1 VRRPWP
7 LREGFFARK
16 DEEPRTIRPPR
27 AIFLGMQGNF
37 SLPPLRALLEAGI
50 EVCAV
55 VVPASQSPMQ
65 DLPAIR
71 RQEQPEASRST
82 LPVLQPAMYNS
93 ILRLAWDRQ
102 IPVWEVHRLSEPE
115 AASKL
120 AAYQPDVICVACF
133 SQRIPR
139 TVLDIPRLGCLNV
152 HPSLLPLNRGPEP
165 LFWTFREGSQHT
177 GVTIHLMNEGMDTGP
192 IVAQE
197 VIEVPD
203 GISYV
208 QLEAQCA
215 ALGGTLLARSVW
227 DLYNGVA
234 VPVAQD
240 ETKSSH
246 HGFPSNEDFVV
257 PVAQWSAHHVYNFIC
272 GVASWGTPITLQVGD
287 QFIPIKKAIS
297 YSHEDIDVSDVDT
310 SFQFGKDMWAR
321 CKEGWVRVLVIAQK
335 SAIDPER
342 SEG

>member
-1 VRRPWP
+1 
-7 LREGFFARK
+7 
-16 DEEPRTIRPPR
+16 
-27 AIFLGMQGNF
+27 MQGNF
-37 SLPPLRALLEAGI
+37 SHPPLHALLEAGI

-55 VVPASQSPMQ
+55 VVPAAQSPMQ

-71 RQEQPEASRST
+71 RQEQPQASRST
-82 LPVLQPAMYNS
+82 LRVLQPPLYNS
-93 ILRLAWDRQ
+93 ILRLAWELQ

-115 AASKL
+115 AVSML

-139 TVLDIPRLGCLNV
+139 SVLDIPHLGCLNV
-152 HPSLLPLNRGPEP
+152 HPSLLPVNRGPEP
-165 LFWTFREGSQHT
+165 LFWTFHEGSQHT

-197 VIEVPD
+197 VVEVPD

-240 ETKSSH
+240 ETKSSYYS
-246 HGFPSNEDFVV
+246 FPSNEDFVV
-257 PVAQWSAHHVYNFIC
+257 PVAEWSARHVYNFIC
-272 GVASWGTPITLQVGD
+272 GVASWGTPITLQVGN
-287 QFIPIKKAIS
+287 QAIPIKKVIS
-297 YSHEDIDVSDVDT
+297 YSHKDIDVSDGDV
-310 SFQFGKDMWAR
+310 SVQFGKDMWVR
-321 CKEGWVRVLVIAQK
+321 CKEGWVRV
-335 SAIDPER
+335 
-342 SEG
+342 G